1 VTAEFERLAYEAALR
16 SLDKQEAYV
25 EELRGRTGV
34 LLAASSL
41 AAPLLGQQ
49 AFQDP
54 TPGSVVIAALIA
66 FVVSI
71 SLDVFILLPKQG
83 LIFALKGRGLYEDGF
98 LIRDEMPEV
107 YLRLTYQL
115 DAFWESNDAKIEWL
129 IRAFAFAAVA
139 LVIEILALAILLGSN
154 ILSS

>member
-1 VTAEFERLAYEAALR
+1 MAEFERLAYEAALR
-16 SLDKQEAYV
+16 SLDKQESYV

-41 AAPLLGQQ
+41 AAPLLGKQ

-54 TPGSVVIAALIA
+54 SSGGLVVVALTA
-66 FVVSI
+66 FVLSI

-83 LIFALKGRGLYEDGF
+83 LIFAQKGWGLYEEGLLVRGD
-98 LIRDEMPEV
+98 MSEV
-107 YLRLTYQL
+107 YRRLIYQL
-115 DAFWESNDAKIEWL
+115 DSFWKSNDAKIEWL
-129 IRAFAFAAVA
+129 IQAFAIAAAA
-139 LVIEILALAILLGSN
+139 LVVEILALAALLGGN